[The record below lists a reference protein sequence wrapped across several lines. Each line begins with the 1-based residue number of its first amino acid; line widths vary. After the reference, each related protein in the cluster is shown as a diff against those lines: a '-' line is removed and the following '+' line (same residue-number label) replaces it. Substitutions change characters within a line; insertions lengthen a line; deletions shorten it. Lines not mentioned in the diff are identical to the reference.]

1 MQIYNIPI
9 NGDRMETTRHGNA
22 EFPVAIYETVL
33 IKNILGFVNWH
44 WHNEIQFC
52 LVTSGSVQF
61 IVNNSTFEANIEE
74 GIFINSGVL
83 HMAKPLTKDAAYIC
97 IDADPSVISGFSG
110 SVTEQKYVLPFLSDK
125 SFSYRVFNSKSNM
138 GIVKNLMAIYSLSR
152 EQPFAYEAE
161 IMSRLCL
168 CWIDIIRKKDFVSVS
183 DADYSRLKIILSFI
197 HEHYSEKISLSQI
210 ADEVHLCSGECCR
223 YFKKNM
229 NCTIFEY
236 INNYRLTEST
246 AALLSSSE
254 IPISRIAYEYG
265 FGSTSYYIEKFK
277 KKTGMT
283 PHAYR
288 KLYKD

>member
-9 NGDRMETTRHGNA
+9 NDDKMETTRHGNT

-33 IKNILGFVNWH
+33 IKNILSFVNWH

-61 IVNNSTFEANIEE
+61 IVNNSTFEANTEE
-74 GIFINSGVL
+74 GVFINSGVL
-83 HMAKPLTKDAAYIC
+83 HMAKPLTRDAAYIC
-97 IDADPSVISGFSG
+97 IDADPAVISGFSG
-110 SVTEQKYVLPFLSDK
+110 SITEQKYVLPFLSDK
-125 SFSYRVFNSKSNM
+125 SFSYRVFNSKSNT
-138 GIVKNLMAIYSLSR
+138 GIAKNLMAIYSLSR

-246 AALLSSSE
+246 TALLSSSE